1 MLGRSDGFLPGA
13 SRIGEHGNT
22 MVEKFF
28 SRGMFGVF
36 ALVLA
41 AAWPAAAAEWQFAV
55 DVPGTKVH
63 ALLWIPPACERVR
76 GILLGQQVIL
86 EDKFLE
92 DPTIRAAGT
101 KECLAFVL
109 MNRGAYGEFN
119 YDPQAPAEKRDDL
132 LLQRALDLLAA
143 DSGYAE
149 IASAPLLPFG
159 HSGAAIAAWHIGY
172 WNPKRT
178 IAILT
183 LHAAAIHPPHW
194 DPKANVDGVPV
205 LALTGQYE
213 SWGNPNVPLDMH
225 WRWLRAGLLEMRAS
239 QQQALMS
246 ILVDPGAGHFSLS
259 EPVTKYIAMFLEAAV
274 EERVPASADGDKPIT
289 LRTIPLESGW
299 LTDETP
305 LQVGPNEHPAAPY
318 KLYTGDRSLAFWHL
332 NKELALAND
341 NFRRDQRGKKMQM
354 VTCTQ
359 DGHPLPAQWLIP
371 MKFEP
376 EADGQ
381 TVKLDASFLT
391 ETPPTAAGGGQPLG
405 HAPGPIE
412 MSLIGG
418 WSGGNEQV
426 GPRSFRVLP
435 GALGLDDT
443 LIVLA
448 YHAGNEEYEY
458 TEAACEVTFPKMETS
473 GAPQT
478 VEFAAIADRA
488 TGVSRIPLQATAT
501 SGLPVEFYVVRG
513 PAEVKGAMLE
523 LSVPPPRARYPVRVT
538 VVAFQRGYQGKWQSA
553 PAVEQTFLLTEI
565 RQKSTRDAP

>member
-1 MLGRSDGFLPGA
+1 M
-13 SRIGEHGNT
+13 IK
-22 MVEKFF
+22 KFV
-28 SRGMFGVF
+28 SPLSFGLL
-36 ALVLA
+36 ALVLSKA
-41 AAWPAAAAEWQFAV
+41 LPVAAAEWQFAV

-63 ALLWIPPACERVR
+63 AILWIPPECSHVR

-92 DPTIRAAGT
+92 DPIIRAAGG

-119 YDPQAPAEKRDDL
+119 YDPQAPVEKRDDL
-132 LLQRALDLLAA
+132 LLEKALDLLAA
-143 DSGYAE
+143 DSGYSE
-149 IASAPLLPFG
+149 IATAPLLPFG

-183 LHAAAIHPPHW
+183 LHASAIPPPYW
-194 DPKANVDGVPV
+194 DSKANVDGVPV
-205 LALTGQYE
+205 LALTGQFE

-225 WRWLRAGLLEMRAS
+225 WRWLRGGLLEMRAS
-239 QQQALMS
+239 QQRALMS
-246 ILVDPGAGHFSLS
+246 MLVDPGAGHFSLS
-259 EPVTKYIAMFLEAAV
+259 EPVVKYIAMFLEAAV
-274 EERVPASADGDKPIT
+274 EERVPVSVTGDGPVA
-289 LRTIPLESGW
+289 LHAIPLNSGW

-305 LQVGPNEHPAAPY
+305 LNAGPNEHPAAPY
-318 KLYTGDRSLAFWHL
+318 DRYTGDRSLAFWHL
-332 NKELALAND
+332 NKELALANE
-341 NFRRDQRGKKMQM
+341 NFRRDQRNKKTQM
-354 VTCTQ
+354 VTCDQ

-371 MKFEP
+371 MRFEP

-381 TVKLDASFLT
+381 TVKLDVSFLA
-391 ETPPTAAGGGQPLG
+391 ETPPTAAGSGQSLG

-435 GALGLDDT
+435 GALGMNDT

-488 TGVSRIPLQATAT
+488 AGVSRIPLQATAT

-538 VVAFQRGYQGKWQSA
+538 VVAFQRGYPGKWQSA